1 MARRRVVVLVELRH
15 GLLIGVARFA
25 RLAEFEQRVAAK
37 FRRQRRVFAGRN
49 AAQFRQRLLGLI
61 LRDQY
66 PRQAQREQ
74 RLQGRLLAVGDGPL
88 QVLRGRLQVILAN
101 VVLGCRGAA
110 QRRIRAVGVV
120 LLQIAERGG
129 HRLLVVR
136 LHRVLDHG
144 ELRGRLNLAVGLVG
158 LPLPPPENQRQRE
171 HHPDHDGDAVFLDPL
186 ADLLALFV
194 LVVIFESHRSPT
206 CVRKPARRKPRAE
219 RPRILELDRLL
230 KSAFP
235 HFNASNPEHAPG
247 RLRRAEP
254 SGNPIRDGP
263 RAGSTGCPSTLRQSF
278 SPPPAGGANTS
289 KRATLACRYASSA
302 SGWPSRVTLTPSAL
316 PSVTCSGPVACQ
328 VRLSPAC
335 SIPESTLLPSAPMIS
350 NQQSALAESVSACC
364 PVAAS
369 GIGAGVTGGGVPASP
384 LSLSPIAANG
394 VIDARNGVASGDASD
409 RSLEAVARLCAVAC
423 AVWGV
428 EAGAWSSETMRAEG
442 RSSPPRK
449 PSNARG
455 TAMVAVS
462 TM

>member
-61 LRDQY
+61 LRNQY

-235 HFNASNPEHAPG
+235 HFQCV
-247 RLRRAEP
+247 EP
-254 SGNPIRDGP
+254 RTC
-263 RAGSTGCPSTLRQSF
+263 AGQASTGCPSTLRQSF

-409 RSLEAVARLCAVAC
+409 RSLEAVALLGAVAC
-423 AVWGV
+423 AVWDV

-449 PSNARG
+449 PSNTRG